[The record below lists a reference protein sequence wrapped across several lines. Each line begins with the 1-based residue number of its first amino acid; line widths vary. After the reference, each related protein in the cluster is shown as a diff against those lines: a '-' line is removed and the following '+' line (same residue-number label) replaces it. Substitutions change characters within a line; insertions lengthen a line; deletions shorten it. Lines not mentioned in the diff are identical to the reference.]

1 MEVFNLKKFI
11 LGLLIISV
19 LVLSACSSSNDGEK
33 DKTENKETQNTN
45 ENSESDS
52 ESKEEGQAVGVD
64 KGLFS
69 VEVTL
74 PPSFFEGEGID
85 QAIAD
90 AKEEGIKEA
99 TKNSD
104 GSVTYKMSKDKH
116 KEMMEE
122 IEVGLKEYLEE
133 LKTSEEYPS
142 IKNVTANKEYSE
154 YTLVVNK
161 EGYENGFEGFATLG
175 LGMMGIYYQIFDGV
189 DSDDAIVEVHIKDE
203 TTDEIFDTVVFPDD
217 MGE

>member
-1 MEVFNLKKFI
+1 MEVFNLKKI
-11 LGLLIISV
+11 LLGLLMISI
-19 LVLSACSSSNDGEK
+19 LILSACSSSNEDEAADTK
-33 DKTENKETQNTN
+33 NADSQNTN
-45 ENSESDS
+45 ENAETDS
-52 ESKEEGQAVGVD
+52 ESKEDEQAVGVD
-64 KGLFS
+64 KGLFN

-74 PPSFFEGEGID
+74 PPSFFEGEDID

-90 AKEEGIKEA
+90 AKAEGVKEA
-99 TKNSD
+99 TKNAD
-104 GSVTYKMSKDKH
+104 GSVTYKMSKAKH

-122 IEVGLKEYLEE
+122 IEVGLKEYMEE

-142 IKNVTANKEYSE
+142 IKDVTAKKKYSE

-161 EGYENGFEGFATLG
+161 EGYENGFEGFAILG
-175 LGMMGIYYQIFDGV
+175 FGMMGSYYQIFDGV
-189 DSDDAIVEVHIKDE
+189 DSDAVKIKVHLKDE